1 MARQK
6 KKEARLPVLM
16 PGVTLIQPNR
26 VTQTSFKGFT
36 LMMHRIFTAM
46 MLHLQDAIQHSMSN
60 PDVTQL
66 ELFSEQSNDIFLRVP
81 YSMILKDKT
90 HYNDVRKA
98 LRALST
104 LGAEIPY
111 TDATGKKKLRITG
124 LLRADVPEKP
134 DYSSDIEISID
145 KKMAK
150 LLIEIDKNEEQSP
163 INFTKYS
170 YEVAQAATTTHTPPL
185 YKLLSSWKLKGGLT
199 ITWKELREI
208 LGIPEDQYQRF
219 PDFKKRVLEPVQDDL
234 IKIGDCWF
242 NCNVDGF
249 KTKRKGETWLNFKII
264 TPERKQETDKKTEI
278 IRGTLYNFGMTPAQM
293 KSLDIILNDD
303 TISRESILHKISEIE
318 DFMYKNNQ
326 DKSKEPIKSKQA
338 YMLSSLKKSFNAT
351 D

>member
-1 MARQK
+1 MARPK

-46 MLHLQDAIQHSMSN
+46 MLHLQDAIQHSMGNS
-60 PDVTQL
+60 DLMQL
-66 ELFSEQSNDIFLRVP
+66 DLFNKESNDIYVKVP

-111 TDATGKKKLRITG
+111 TDPTGKKKLRITG

-134 DYSSDIEISID
+134 DYASHIEISID

-264 TPERKQETDKKTEI
+264 TPERKLEIDKKTEI
-278 IRGTLYNFGMTPAQM
+278 IKNTLYNFGMTPVQI
-293 KSLDIILNDD
+293 KSLEHIFASPS
-303 TISRESILHKISEIE
+303 ISREAILHKISEI
-318 DFMYKNNQ
+318 DDYMYKHNQ
-326 DKSKEPIKSKQA
+326 DKTKEPIKSRQA
-338 YMLSSLKKSFNAT
+338 YMLSSLKKSFS
-351 D
+351 